1 MKECGAVISVIVM
14 ALAVIVGFLRVAA
27 LGGALEGA
35 ILFAMIAGFGCLIYA
50 QDNRGS

>member
-1 MKECGAVISVIVM
+1 MKECGAVASVIVM
-14 ALAVIVGFLRVAA
+14 ALAAIAGFLRVAA

>member
-1 MKECGAVISVIVM
+1 MKECGAVASVIVM
-14 ALAVIVGFLRVAA
+14 ALAAIVGFLRVAA